1 MKNTM
6 KAKTTASAVNSTLV
20 FETPATT
27 KDADQEDANADIM
40 IAIEL
45 TNNTGKDFIG
55 ANGQLIPKDGKFYLV
70 GKLLSNKA
78 NTQENTETVN
88 PEKRVFYP
96 DYTTTAKLTITSL
109 EKAYN
114 TIPDLRTPAL
124 ELGLSVDLSWENGKV
139 YDIDL

>member
-1 MKNTM
+1 M
-6 KAKTTASAVNSTLV
+6 A
-20 FETPATT
+20 TPVGAD
-27 KDADQEDANADIM
+27 KDVYV
-40 IAIEL
+40 AIEL
-45 TNNTGKDFIG
+45 ENNSGVDFRG
-55 ANGQLIPKDGKFYLV
+55 ANGMIPAGGKFYLV

-139 YDIDL
+139 YDINL